1 MQSDPASRPDQNV
14 DHDADSDSLF
24 GSPPPSPRGR
34 GRSPSPLALPGAAGS
49 AQNVGTLALPGSH
62 LVAEASVHPSAS
74 SPLSVN
80 DRATNVAPPPR
91 AQRAWQA
98 GAHPVC
104 TRPAAGHVAH
114 GGAVADA
121 SRASSGQRKSK
132 KGKEKAVGGFTSR
145 SSTPR
150 PAAPPIPIPSP
161 DEPVPPNFLRN
172 QQALLGV
179 AGLVGG
185 VNPSQLAPQPG
196 TTAGNPIVLDEDD
209 DDQPRTIGRRPL
221 ADSTV
226 PPLPTARGPEILQT
240 LARQGNVLPLVESLV
255 RLLAGTATTAAP
267 LPKRL
272 ERTGWERHRPTE
284 APPLKR
290 RKLNTVPAG
299 ASDWDVPYPFQDG
312 QGPADYHTTWAKERA
327 RRLVRELVGLVRDA
341 AKKAAVKGY
350 LQEQERA
357 RKRKWMDERGWQGRV
372 GGDQHGGRTQLYCM
386 EDGLFQARARSVAPG
401 VGPPAFGVGLSAP
414 TQSAMMASRQTMSEP
429 PLRQVSPA
437 PSLSAS
443 SASINQWLA
452 SMLASTP
459 PTVEEQGQVEPGAP
473 QAPQDVASLA
483 GSSAQEHAEGTN
495 NNQYFDD
502 WLALLESIPPGDPND
517 PSALPDLRN
526 VLDDFAAGV
535 PADGSANA
543 YGASGSGQGM
553 DTFPD
558 FFLDPALFDAPVF
571 PDTPPAQPHPP
582 SAPPNSFPDFAQS
595 ALPARNHPTADPK
608 YLSPIVPGPSATPSL
623 TGSPL
628 ASTASLAD
636 AEQSP
641 ATPEWAWSF
650 GELGGGGGA
659 AAGLGGVELGLT
671 GADGEG
677 IVVGAEEMREF
688 EKVLEACGPGAVSVP
703 AGAGIRDVDESGRGR
718 DAMDVDGV
726 GTGRGLPGVAEE
738 QMQDGQVTGTG
749 QTASG
754 QMPNGGQTSQAEVDE
769 SDQPSIQW
777 LSTAEQAQLQLPDG
791 PSLRNISPAFLPAHS
806 TQPIAGPSSASP
818 GAGAQPS
825 AGSCTPQLATLAT
838 AALAP
843 HTAPS
848 PLNALSSLL
857 ALTSASKPAGTGTS
871 RLTRA
876 GVLQRAKAMRRD
888 LERAREKARV
898 ELWETTVEG
907 ACLVGLGREVA
918 KMGTGEGIRNGV
930 GRQMGLGTDS

>member
-1 MQSDPASRPDQNV
+1 MK
-14 DHDADSDSLF
+14 
-24 GSPPPSPRGR
+24 
-34 GRSPSPLALPGAAGS
+34 
-49 AQNVGTLALPGSH
+49 TTTISH
-62 LVAEASVHPSAS
+62 V
-74 SPLSVN
+74 LS
-80 DRATNVAPPPR
+80 
-91 AQRAWQA
+91 
-98 GAHPVC
+98 
-104 TRPAAGHVAH
+104 
-114 GGAVADA
+114 
-121 SRASSGQRKSK
+121 
-132 KGKEKAVGGFTSR
+132 
-145 SSTPR
+145 
-150 PAAPPIPIPSP
+150 
-161 DEPVPPNFLRN
+161 
-172 QQALLGV
+172 V
-179 AGLVGG
+179 AGL
-185 VNPSQLAPQPG
+185 SQ
-196 TTAGNPIVLDEDD
+196 TA
-209 DDQPRTIGRRPL
+209 R
-221 ADSTV
+221 S

-401 VGPPAFGVGLSAP
+401 VGVGPPPAFGVGPSAP

-429 PLRQVSPA
+429 PLRQGSPA

-483 GSSAQEHAEGTN
+483 GSSAQGMLPLPAITITQADSGVSLESSEHAEGTN

-595 ALPARNHPTADPK
+595 ALPAQNHPTTDPK

-628 ASTASLAD
+628 ATIASSAFH
-636 AEQSP
+636 E
-641 ATPEWAWSF
+641 PEP
-650 GELGGGGGA
+650 GELGVLKIPSRWKPRTSVRWQSSWMA
-659 AAGLGGVELGLT
+659 SQWTPGL
-671 GADGEG
+671 
-677 IVVGAEEMREF
+677 
-688 EKVLEACGPGAVSVP
+688 
-703 AGAGIRDVDESGRGR
+703 
-718 DAMDVDGV
+718 
-726 GTGRGLPGVAEE
+726 
-738 QMQDGQVTGTG
+738 
-749 QTASG
+749 
-754 QMPNGGQTSQAEVDE
+754 
-769 SDQPSIQW
+769 
-777 LSTAEQAQLQLPDG
+777 
-791 PSLRNISPAFLPAHS
+791 
-806 TQPIAGPSSASP
+806 SASME
-818 GAGAQPS
+818 S
-825 AGSCTPQLATLAT
+825 WM
-838 AALAP
+838 
-843 HTAPS
+843 
-848 PLNALSSLL
+848 
-857 ALTSASKPAGTGTS
+857 
-871 RLTRA
+871 TR
-876 GVLQRAKAMRRD
+876 
-888 LERAREKARV
+888 
-898 ELWETTVEG
+898 
-907 ACLVGLGREVA
+907 
-918 KMGTGEGIRNGV
+918 
-930 GRQMGLGTDS
+930 